1 MHAHFDHSIDMT
13 QIKKKKK
20 DIIILFHIAH
30 SLN

>member
-13 QIKKKKK
+13 QIKKKK